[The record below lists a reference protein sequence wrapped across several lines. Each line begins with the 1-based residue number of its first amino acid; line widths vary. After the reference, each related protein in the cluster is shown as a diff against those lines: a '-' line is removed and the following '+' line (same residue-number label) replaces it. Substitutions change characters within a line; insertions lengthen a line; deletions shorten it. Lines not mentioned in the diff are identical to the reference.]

1 MIKVGDRVIYNK
13 QSDYDECVRIPLLK
27 TVEEVIETK
36 NNIYYKLDSIDD
48 LIFEDDIEEILSEK
62 KDGLYVTINCDAKLE
77 EKMES
82 IIDKV
87 MKRHIEVVESSCCEL
102 QEYATNE
109 HSYYTSGGKEML
121 STWKQKGDHVYDVHV
136 FEKVSPSNWK
146 QLS

>member
-1 MIKVGDRVIYNK
+1 MIKAGDRVIYNE
-13 QSDYDECVRIPLLK
+13 QYDCDECEGIPSLK

-36 NNIYYKLDSIDD
+36 NNIYYKLYGING
-48 LIFEDDIEEILSEK
+48 LIFEDGIEEILPEK
-62 KDGLYVTINCDAKLE
+62 KDGLYVDPELIKGVRDTISEA
-77 EKMES
+77 
-82 IIDKV
+82 V
-87 MKRHIEVVESSCCEL
+87 CEL

-136 FEKVSPSNWK
+136 FEKVSPSSWK